1 MNSAGR
7 RHYPSYHT
15 VVDNFDYMERFVDP
29 SLSAHVSLSQLA
41 ADVVL
46 QMSSSA
52 RLPLDVREL
61 ADTLE
66 MEYDSLQQDGMD
78 LFNNLLGIYSTH
90 FICLFVI
97 TSANHGKCFLLV
109 GLLCRRPHRGG
120 GIINCPRL
128 SVCLWCAST

>member
-1 MNSAGR
+1 MNSGGP
-7 RHYPSYHT
+7 RHYPAYHT
-15 VVDNFDYMERFVDP
+15 VVDNFDYMEKFVDP
-29 SLSAHVSLSQLA
+29 SLSAHVSLTQLV

-78 LFNNLLGIYSTH
+78 RFNHLLGICSTH
-90 FICLFVI
+90 SF
-97 TSANHGKCFLLV
+97 N
-109 GLLCRRPHRGG
+109 
-120 GIINCPRL
+120 
-128 SVCLWCAST
+128 